1 MKRWSQARKPGSHV
15 CVRPTPLHESLEFT
29 QKIEMADQ
37 SEDKLLVTTVP
48 VPRRSALA
56 AFALMLALAAVVLA
70 GWQWFDSRRSFG
82 LLEHEVAKRLGEVDA
97 ISRESRELAAQSR
110 DTMGDVSA
118 RLGQLEARM
127 VETQNQRLALEPLS
141 RPLSRHRDE
150 WTLAEVEQ
158 VLLIANQ
165 QLQLAGNVKAA
176 LIALE
181 TADVRLA
188 RMDRPQL
195 TALRRIINQDMEQ
208 LKAAPYVDVV
218 GMALRLDN
226 VMSQVDSLSLAKEQ
240 RPARP
245 SSELDPAGAGFWQR
259 LWREGKRDLHDLIRI
274 QNVEKPEVPLLS
286 PEQAFFLRENL
297 KFRLLGARLSLL
309 ARDEASFRADLKA
322 ASEWLA
328 RYYDDGNK
336 TVATAQS
343 TLKQLLQSDI
353 GGQLPDISAS
363 LDAVR
368 NFKLVRERT
377 LR

>member
-1 MKRWSQARKPGSHV
+1 
-15 CVRPTPLHESLEFT
+15 
-29 QKIEMADQ
+29 MADQ
-37 SEDKLLVTTVP
+37 SDDKLLVTAAP
-48 VPRRSALA
+48 APRRSAFA
-56 AFALMLALAAVVLA
+56 AVALMLALAAVVLA

-97 ISRESRELAAQSR
+97 MSRETRALAAQSR

-127 VETQNQRLALEPLS
+127 FETQNQRLALESLYRDLARS
-141 RPLSRHRDE
+141 RDE

-181 TADVRLA
+181 TADARLA

-195 TALRRIINQDMEQ
+195 TTLRRVINQDMER
-208 LKAAPYVDVV
+208 LKAAPYADVV

-226 VMSQVDSLSLAKEQ
+226 VMNQVDTLSLAMEQ

-245 SSELDPAGAGFWQR
+245 NSELDSAGAGFWQR
-259 LWREGKRDLHDLIRI
+259 LWREGRRDLHDLIRI

-286 PEQAFFLRENL
+286 PDQAFFVRENL

-309 ARDEASFRADLKA
+309 AHDEASFRADLKA

-363 LDAVR
+363 LDAAR

>member
-1 MKRWSQARKPGSHV
+1 
-15 CVRPTPLHESLEFT
+15 
-29 QKIEMADQ
+29 MADQ
-37 SEDKLLVTTVP
+37 SDDKLLVTASP
-48 VPRRSALA
+48 APRRSALA
-56 AFALMLALAAVVLA
+56 AVALMLALAAVVLA

-97 ISRESRELAAQSR
+97 MSRETRALAAQSR

-127 VETQNQRLALEPLS
+127 FETQNQRLALESLYRDLS
-141 RPLSRHRDE
+141 RSRDE

-181 TADVRLA
+181 TADARLA

-195 TALRRIINQDMEQ
+195 TTLRRIINQDMER
-208 LKAAPYVDVV
+208 LRATPYVDVV

-226 VMSQVDSLSLAKEQ
+226 VMNQVDTLSLAMEQ

-245 SSELDPAGAGFWQR
+245 NSELDSAGAGFWQR

-286 PEQAFFLRENL
+286 PDQAFFLRENL

-309 ARDEASFRADLKA
+309 AHDEASFRADLKA

-363 LDAVR
+363 LDAAR

-377 LR
+377 PR

>member
-1 MKRWSQARKPGSHV
+1 
-15 CVRPTPLHESLEFT
+15 
-29 QKIEMADQ
+29 MADQ
-37 SEDKLLVTTVP
+37 SDDKLLVTAAGP
-48 VPRRSALA
+48 PRPAPRWSHVAILAL
-56 AFALMLALAAVVLA
+56 LLALAAAALA

-97 ISRESRELAAQSR
+97 LSRNTHALAAQSR

-127 VETQNQRLALEPLS
+127 FETQNQRLALESLYRDLS
-141 RPLSRHRDE
+141 RSRDE

-181 TADVRLA
+181 TADARLA
-188 RMDRPQL
+188 HMDRPQL
-195 TALRRIINQDMEQ
+195 TVLRRVINRDMER

-226 VMSQVDSLSLAKEQ
+226 VMNQVDTLPLAMEQ

-245 SSELDPAGAGFWQR
+245 VPEPESTGAGFWQR
-259 LWREGKRDLHDLIRI
+259 LWSEGKRDLRDLIRF

-286 PEQAFFLRENL
+286 PDQAFFLRENL

-309 ARDEASFRADLKA
+309 AHDEASFKSDLKA
-322 ASEWLA
+322 ALEWLA
-328 RYYDDGNK
+328 RYYDGANK

-343 TLKQLLQSDI
+343 TLRQLLQSDI
-353 GGQLPDISAS
+353 GGHTPDISAS
-363 LDAVR
+363 LDAAR
-368 NFKLVRERT
+368 NFKLVRERA

>member
-1 MKRWSQARKPGSHV
+1 MKNEP
-15 CVRPTPLHESLEFT
+15 
-29 QKIEMADQ
+29 
-37 SEDKLLVTTVP
+37 EDKP
-48 VPRRSALA
+48 VAAVAPPPRRLPVAL
-56 AFALMLALAAVVLA
+56 FALLLAIAAIAIA
-70 GWQWFDSRRSFG
+70 GWQWFDARRNFG
-82 LLEHEVAKRLGEVDA
+82 MIEQEVAKRLGEVDA
-97 ISRESRELAAQSR
+97 VSRDTRSLAAQSR
-110 DTMGDVSA
+110 DTISDVNA

-127 VETQNQRLALEPLS
+127 VETQNQRLALESLYRDLS
-141 RPLSRHRDE
+141 RSRDE

-181 TADVRLA
+181 TADARLA

-195 TALRRIINQDMEQ
+195 TALRRVINQDMDR

-226 VMSQVDSLSLAKEQ
+226 VMGQVDALPLAGEQ
-240 RPARP
+240 RPSR
-245 SSELDPAGAGFWQR
+245 AGGAPEPGGSGIWQR
-259 LWREGKRDLHDLIRI
+259 LWSEAKRDLRDLIRI
-274 QNVEKPEVPLLS
+274 ENMEKPDVPLLS
-286 PEQAFFLRENL
+286 PDQAFFLRENL
-297 KFRLLGARLSLL
+297 KIRLLGARLSLF

-322 ASEWLA
+322 ATEWLG
-328 RYYDDGNK
+328 RYFDGASK
-336 TVATAQS
+336 PVATAQS
-343 TLKQLLQSDI
+343 TLKQLLQTDI

-363 LDAVR
+363 LDAAR

>member
-1 MKRWSQARKPGSHV
+1 
-15 CVRPTPLHESLEFT
+15 
-29 QKIEMADQ
+29 MADQ
-37 SEDKLLVTTVP
+37 SDDKLLVTAAPTSTR
-48 VPRRSALA
+48 RRSQFATVAL
-56 AFALMLALAAVVLA
+56 LLALAAVALA

-82 LLEHEVAKRLGEVDA
+82 SLEHEVAKRLGEVEA
-97 ISRESRELAAQSR
+97 LSRDTRALAAQSR
-110 DTMGDVSA
+110 DMMGDVSA
-118 RLGQLEARM
+118 RLGQLEAR
-127 VETQNQRLALEPLS
+127 VFETQNQRLALESLYRDLS
-141 RPLSRHRDE
+141 RSRDE

-181 TADVRLA
+181 TADARLA

-195 TALRRIINQDMEQ
+195 TVLRRVINQDIER

-226 VMSQVDSLSLAKEQ
+226 VMNQVDTLSLAMEQ

-245 SSELDPAGAGFWQR
+245 NSESESTETGFWKR
-259 LWREGKRDLHDLIRI
+259 LWREAKRDMRDLIRI

-286 PEQAFFLRENL
+286 PDQAFFLRENL

-309 ARDEASFRADLKA
+309 AHDEASFRADLKA

-328 RYYDDGNK
+328 RYYDGGDK

-343 TLKQLLQSDI
+343 TLKQLLQSEI
-353 GGQLPDISAS
+353 GGQMPGISAS

>member
-1 MKRWSQARKPGSHV
+1 
-15 CVRPTPLHESLEFT
+15 
-29 QKIEMADQ
+29 MADQ
-37 SEDKLLVTTVP
+37 SDDNLKVTAAPTST
-48 VPRRSALA
+48 PRRSHFATIAL
-56 AFALMLALAAVVLA
+56 LLALAATALA

-97 ISRESRELAAQSR
+97 LSREARVLATQSR
-110 DTMGDVSA
+110 DAMGDVAA

-127 VETQNQRLALEPLS
+127 FETQNQRLALESLYRDLS
-141 RPLSRHRDE
+141 RSRDE

-181 TADVRLA
+181 TADARLA

-195 TALRRIINQDMEQ
+195 TALRRVINQDMDR

-226 VMSQVDSLSLAKEQ
+226 VMSRVDTLSLAMEQ

-245 SSELDPAGAGFWQR
+245 IAEAESTGAGFWQQA
-259 LWREGKRDLHDLIRI
+259 WREAKRDLRDLIRV

-286 PEQAFFLRENL
+286 PDQVFFLRENL
-297 KFRLLGARLSLL
+297 KFRLLGARLALL
-309 ARDEASFRADLKA
+309 AHDEGSFKADLQA
-322 ASEWLA
+322 ASGWLTQ
-328 RYYDDGNK
+328 YYDSADK
-336 TVATAQS
+336 TVAAAQS
-343 TLKQLLQSDI
+343 TLKQLIQSDI
-353 GGQLPDISAS
+353 GIQMPDISAS
-363 LDAVR
+363 LDAAR
-368 NFKLVRERT
+368 NFKLVRERSP
-377 LR
+377 R

>member
-1 MKRWSQARKPGSHV
+1 
-15 CVRPTPLHESLEFT
+15 
-29 QKIEMADQ
+29 MADQ
-37 SEDKLLVTTVP
+37 SDDKVVVP
-48 VPRRSALA
+48 TAPPRRSLFATLVLLLALA
-56 AFALMLALAAVVLA
+56 AFALAA
-70 GWQWFDSRRSFG
+70 WQWFDSRRNFG
-82 LLEHEVAKRLGEVDA
+82 LLEREVAKRLGEVDA
-97 ISRESRELAAQSR
+97 VSRDTRALAGQTR
-110 DTMGDVSA
+110 DTMGDVNA

-127 VETQNQRLALEPLS
+127 FETQNQRLALESLYRDLS
-141 RPLSRHRDE
+141 RSRDE

-181 TADVRLA
+181 TADARLA

-195 TALRRIINQDMEQ
+195 TALRRVINQDMER

-226 VMSQVDSLSLAKEQ
+226 VVSQVDTLSLAMEQ

-245 SSELDPAGAGFWQR
+245 NPEPAAAGEGFWKR
-259 LWREGKRDLHDLIRI
+259 LWREGMQDLRDLIRI
-274 QNVEKPEVPLLS
+274 QRVDKPELPLLS
-286 PEQAFFLRENL
+286 PDQAFFLRENL
-297 KFRLLGARLSLL
+297 KIRLLGARLSLL
-309 ARDEASFRADLKA
+309 AHDQASFRADLKA

-328 RYYDDGNK
+328 HYYDGGNK
-336 TVATAQS
+336 TVAAVQA
-343 TLKQLLQSDI
+343 TLKQLLQSDV

-363 LDAVR
+363 LDAAR
-368 NFKLVRERT
+368 NFKLVRERS

>member
-1 MKRWSQARKPGSHV
+1 MV
-15 CVRPTPLHESLEFT
+15 
-29 QKIEMADQ
+29 DQ
-37 SEDKLLVTTVP
+37 SDDNLARVAPTIA
-48 VPRRSALA
+48 PRRSLSATLAL
-56 AFALMLALAAVVLA
+56 LLALAALALA

-97 ISRESRELAAQSR
+97 LGREARTLAAQSR

-127 VETQNQRLALEPLS
+127 FETQNQRLALESLYRDLS
-141 RPLSRHRDE
+141 RSRDE

-181 TADVRLA
+181 TADARLV

-195 TALRRIINQDMEQ
+195 TALRRVINQDMER

-218 GMALRLDN
+218 GMALRVDN
-226 VMSQVDSLSLAKEQ
+226 VMNEIDGLPLSMEQ
-240 RPARP
+240 RPGQP
-245 SSELDPAGAGFWQR
+245 SAEPESAGTGFWQR
-259 LWREGKRDLHDLIRI
+259 LWREGKQDMRDLIRI
-274 QNVEKPEVPLLS
+274 QKIDKPEVPLLS

-297 KFRLLGARLSLL
+297 KIRLLGARLSLL
-309 ARDEASFRADLKA
+309 SRDEASFRADLKA

-328 RYYDDGNK
+328 RYYDGGNK
-336 TVATAQS
+336 AVAAAQS
-343 TLKQLLQSDI
+343 TLRQLLQADLGSHA
-353 GGQLPDISAS
+353 PDISAS
-363 LDAVR
+363 LDAAR
-368 NFKLVRERT
+368 NFKLVRERAI
-377 LR
+377 R

>member
-1 MKRWSQARKPGSHV
+1 MNTQSDDNHV
-15 CVRPTPLHESLEFT
+15 ATAAP
-29 QKIEMADQ
+29 
-37 SEDKLLVTTVP
+37 
-48 VPRRSALA
+48 PRRLPLAALA
-56 AFALMLALAAVVLA
+56 LLLSLAAVALA

-82 LLEHEVAKRLGEVDA
+82 AIEQEVAKRLGELDA
-97 ISRESRELAAQSR
+97 MSRGTYALAAQSR
-110 DTMGDVSA
+110 DSISDVNA

-127 VETQNQRLALEPLS
+127 VETQNQRLALESLYRDLS
-141 RPLSRHRDE
+141 RSRDE

-181 TADVRLA
+181 TADARLA

-195 TALRRIINQDMEQ
+195 TSLRRVINQDMDR
-208 LKAAPYVDVV
+208 LRAAPYVDIV

-226 VMSQVDSLSLAKEQ
+226 VMNQVDTLSLAMEQ

-245 SSELDPAGAGFWQR
+245 APDSESPVSGIWQR
-259 LWREGKRDLHDLIRI
+259 LWSEAKRDLRDLIRVE
-274 QNVEKPEVPLLS
+274 NMEKPAVPLLS
-286 PEQAFFLRENL
+286 PDQAFFLRENL
-297 KFRLLGARLSLL
+297 KLRLLGARLSLL
-309 ARDEASFRADLKA
+309 AHDETSFRADLKA
-322 ASEWLA
+322 AADWLA
-328 RYYDDGNK
+328 RYYDGANK
-336 TVATAQS
+336 SVGSAQS
-343 TLKQLLQSDI
+343 ALKQLLQTDI

-363 LDAVR
+363 LDAAR

>member
-1 MKRWSQARKPGSHV
+1 
-15 CVRPTPLHESLEFT
+15 
-29 QKIEMADQ
+29 MADQ
-37 SEDKLLVTTVP
+37 SDDKILVTAAP
-48 VPRRSALA
+48 APRRSAFVA
-56 AFALMLALAAVVLA
+56 AALLLALAAAVLA

-97 ISRESRELAAQSR
+97 MSRDTRALAAQSR

-127 VETQNQRLALEPLS
+127 VETQNQRLALESLYRDLS
-141 RPLSRHRDE
+141 RSRDE

-181 TADVRLA
+181 TADARLA

-195 TALRRIINQDMEQ
+195 TALRRIINQDMER

-226 VMSQVDSLSLAKEQ
+226 VMNQVDTLSLATEQ

-245 SSELDPAGAGFWQR
+245 NSELDPAGAGFWQR
-259 LWREGKRDLHDLIRI
+259 LWQEGKRDLHDLIRI
-274 QNVEKPEVPLLS
+274 QNVAKPEVPLLS

-309 ARDEASFRADLKA
+309 ARDQASFRADLKA

-336 TVATAQS
+336 TVAAAQS
-343 TLKQLLQSDI
+343 TLKQLIQSDI

-363 LDAVR
+363 LDAAR